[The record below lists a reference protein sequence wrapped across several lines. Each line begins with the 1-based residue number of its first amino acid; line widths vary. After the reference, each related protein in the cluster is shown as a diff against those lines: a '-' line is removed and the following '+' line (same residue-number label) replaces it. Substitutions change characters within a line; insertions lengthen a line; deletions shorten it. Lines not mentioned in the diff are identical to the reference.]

1 MELKNET
8 LFFGG
13 IVLVILGSF
22 IIIFDYPQIQ
32 FLEMVSSDSNYRL
45 DIETMN
51 IQQRLLIEFSVGV
64 GFVVAGIVLFIVSF
78 LKGFK
83 NRFRQ

>member
-13 IVLVILGSF
+13 IVSVIIGLF
-22 IIIFDYPQIQ
+22 IVVFDYPQIQ
-32 FLEMVSSDSNYRL
+32 FLEMATSDSNYIL
-45 DIETMN
+45 DAETMN
-51 IQQRLLIEFSVGV
+51 IHQRLLIEFSVGI
-64 GFVVAGIVLFIVSF
+64 GFVVLGIVLFIVSF

-83 NRFRQ
+83 NKFRQ

>member
-8 LFFGG
+8 LFFVG
-13 IVLVILGSF
+13 IVLMILGSF

-32 FLEMVSSDSNYRL
+32 FLEMIDSDSNYRL
-45 DIETMN
+45 DTEKMN
-51 IQQRLLIEFSVGV
+51 IHQRLLVEFSVGI
-64 GFVVAGIVLFIVSF
+64 GFVILGVVLFIVSF

-83 NRFRQ
+83 NRFR